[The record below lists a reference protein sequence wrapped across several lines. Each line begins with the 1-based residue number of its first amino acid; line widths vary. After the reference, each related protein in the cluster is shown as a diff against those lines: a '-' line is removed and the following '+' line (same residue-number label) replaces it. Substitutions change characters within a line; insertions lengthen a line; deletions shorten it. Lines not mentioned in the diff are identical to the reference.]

1 MATRSYTQRER
12 GEFSLPGML
21 RQLSTENFRGSFEA
35 EICED
40 AALRAGLDFDRTK
53 PCIPWAMLTGK
64 RDMTAAGSSGSNYLM
79 DSPVSPVV
87 EALFPWSAVIRAG
100 ITTMDN
106 LSATAAV
113 PRITTSA
120 AGTWLSTEAT
130 AITETQPTIGQLVLT
145 PKHAGAYIEISR
157 LLAMASDADVFLRGH
172 LLNTTGAMVDT
183 ALLQGSGSSGQ
194 PQGILGT
201 SGVGTVSGTSLAWA
215 TGIAEML
222 RLCEV
227 ANAQPN
233 GFLMAGD
240 TAKILRGRE
249 RFTGAGAIFDDGAID
264 GRAAHVTTAAPD
276 GAIFCGDWTRAVLAT
291 WGPGPV
297 VEVNPYA
304 GFTAGI
310 NAMRIVLA
318 CDVGLLTPAA
328 FCTSSSVT

>member
-1 MATRSYTQRER
+1 M
-12 GEFSLPGML
+12 
-21 RQLSTENFRGSFEA
+21 RQLSTESFRGSFEA

-40 AALRAGLDFDRTK
+40 AALRAGLDFDRHETVH
-53 PCIPWAMLTGK
+53 
-64 RDMTAAGSSGSNYLM
+64 
-79 DSPVSPVV
+79 PVGNAHRQARHDGGGRLGLELLDGRARFAVV

-120 AGTWLSTEAT
+120 AGSWLSTET
-130 AITETQPTIGQLVLT
+130 TSITETQPTIGQLVLT
-145 PKHAGAYIEISR
+145 PKHAGAYVEISR
-157 LLAMASDADVFLRGH
+157 LLALASDADVFLRGH

-183 ALLQGSGSSGQ
+183 ALLQGSGANGQ

-201 SGVGTVSGTSLAWA
+201 RGVGTVSGTSLAWT

-233 GFLMAGD
+233 GFIMAGD
-240 TAKILRGRE
+240 TAKLMRGRE
-249 RFTGAGAIFDDGAID
+249 RFSGAGAIFDDGEID
-264 GRAAHVTTAAPD
+264 GKAAHVTTAAPD
-276 GAIFCGDWTRAVLAT
+276 GSIYCGDWSRAVLAT

-304 GFTAGI
+304 GFAAGI
-310 NAMRIVLA
+310 KALRIVLA

-328 FCTSSSVT
+328 FCISSSVT